1 MAVRALLIEG
11 YHENLKYT
19 DNDIR
24 CVQQT
29 FEILNINYEIAPL
42 DDAKN
47 IQKRLED
54 ICSNSFSNDTLI
66 IYYTGHAEICRN
78 KLHFRIAN
86 TNNYYSDN
94 LIVDSLLDTLVVS
107 KFTKIVLILD
117 CCHAEKAKSAIYPED
132 LERMHLLYSS
142 RTIEKSWE
150 IDEFKMS
157 AFSKFMCDALLDL
170 SKMSNDNQHITLYD
184 LDVQIRSKIKSYNS
198 KNNVDIPKCGIIGSK
213 TDETILFTS
222 ISNSEMKLSAKIKE
236 YKSNFLECIENC
248 EKRCSDHFSWCNV
261 FLRHNIE
268 MNKYAIP
275 TVNTKEGTPLKLND
289 FLLQWVGS
297 KDTYLALLANVGVGK
312 TSACLHLISMIC
324 KGEIKGA
331 YLPVLIPLQS
341 KKCTRSHICF
351 C

>member
-157 AFSKFMCDALLDL
+157 AFSKFM
-170 SKMSNDNQHITLYD
+170 
-184 LDVQIRSKIKSYNS
+184 
-198 KNNVDIPKCGIIGSK
+198 
-213 TDETILFTS
+213 
-222 ISNSEMKLSAKIKE
+222 
-236 YKSNFLECIENC
+236 
-248 EKRCSDHFSWCNV
+248 
-261 FLRHNIE
+261 
-268 MNKYAIP
+268 
-275 TVNTKEGTPLKLND
+275 
-289 FLLQWVGS
+289 
-297 KDTYLALLANVGVGK
+297 
-312 TSACLHLISMIC
+312 
-324 KGEIKGA
+324 
-331 YLPVLIPLQS
+331 
-341 KKCTRSHICF
+341 
-351 C
+351 